1 MQNRYSPGHLGAL
14 IVLMVMLISFI
25 QLGALTLAF
34 YKLGLTPD
42 SALIL
47 LFASLFGSIINLPL
61 FRLKATAPKEA
72 IPMRV
77 FGLLRP
83 LQPIFR
89 GYTTIA
95 INIGGGLIPLSFSL
109 YLMQHSTASLLE
121 FAIITSVI
129 SILSY
134 LVSRPVH
141 GIGIGMPVFIAPIS
155 AALLAMSINP
165 EHAAAL
171 AYSGG
176 TLGVLIGA
184 DILRLKDIRKMGT
197 PIASI
202 GGAGTF
208 DGIFITGIVAV
219 LLTY

>member
-1 MQNRYSPGHLGAL
+1 MQNRYSPGHLAAL
-14 IVLMVMLISFI
+14 IFLMVLLVSFI

-42 SALIL
+42 SALFL
-47 LFASLFGSIINLPL
+47 LFASLLGSLINLPL
-61 FRLKATAPKEA
+61 YRLKSVAPKESQN
-72 IPMRV
+72 MRV

-83 LQPIFR
+83 LQPIFH

-95 INIGGGLIPLSFSL
+95 INIGGGLIPLSFSI
-109 YLMQHSTASLLE
+109 YLIQHSASNMTDFGL
-121 FAIITSVI
+121 IIIIV
-129 SILSY
+129 SIISY
-134 LVSRPVH
+134 LISRPVP

-155 AALLAMSINP
+155 AALVAMTINP
-165 EHAAAL
+165 EQAAAL

-184 DILRLKDIRKMGT
+184 DLLRMKDIRKMGT

-219 LLTY
+219 LLT

>member
-1 MQNRYSPGHLGAL
+1 MQNRYSPGRLATI
-14 IVLMVMLISFI
+14 IVITVMLVSLI

-42 SALIL
+42 SAMLL
-47 LFASLFGSIINLPL
+47 LFASLLGSIINLPL
-61 FRLKATAPKEA
+61 FRLQAEARNEA

-95 INIGGGLIPLSFSL
+95 INIGGGLIPLSFSF
-109 YLMQHSTASLLE
+109 YLMQHSAASMSE
-121 FAIITSVI
+121 FAL
-129 SILSY
+129 SILILSLISY
-134 LVSRPVH
+134 FISRPVH
-141 GIGIGMPVFIAPIS
+141 GIGIGMPVFIAPIC
-155 AALLAMSINP
+155 AALLALGINP

-184 DILRLKDIRKMGT
+184 DLLRLKDIRKMGT
-197 PIASI
+197 PVASI

-219 LLTY
+219 LLT

>member
-1 MQNRYSPGHLGAL
+1 MQNRYSPGHLAAL
-14 IVLMVMLISFI
+14 IVLMIMLVSFI

-34 YKLGLTPD
+34 HKLGLTSD
-42 SALIL
+42 SALML
-47 LFASLFGSIINLPL
+47 LFASLLGSIINLPL
-61 FRLKATAPKEA
+61 FRIKSEA
-72 IPMRV
+72 RNEAMPMRV

-95 INIGGGLIPLSFSL
+95 INIGGGLIPLCFSL
-109 YLMQHSTASLLE
+109 YLIQHSAASPIE
-121 FAIITSVI
+121 FGL
-129 SILSY
+129 SILIISSISY
-134 LVSRPVH
+134 FISRPVQ
-141 GIGIGMPVFIAPIS
+141 GIGIGMPVFIAPIC
-155 AALLAMSINP
+155 AALLAVSINP

-184 DILRLKDIRKMGT
+184 DLLRLKDIRKMGT
-197 PIASI
+197 PNAAI

-219 LLTY
+219 LLT

>member
-1 MQNRYSPGHLGAL
+1 MQNRYSPGRLAAV
-14 IVLMVMLISFI
+14 IVLLVMLVSFI

-42 SALIL
+42 SALML
-47 LFASLFGSIINLPL
+47 LFASLLGSIINLPL
-61 FRLKATAPKEA
+61 LRIKAEAPKEA
-72 IPMRV
+72 PQMRV

-83 LQPIFR
+83 LQPIFN

-95 INIGGGLIPLSFSL
+95 INIGGGLLPLSFSL
-109 YLMQHSTASLLE
+109 YLMDHSVANMAE
-121 FAIITSVI
+121 FGLIILII
-129 SILSY
+129 SSISY
-134 LVSRPVH
+134 LISRPVH

-155 AALLAMSINP
+155 AALLAVIINP
-165 EHAAAL
+165 EQAAAL

-184 DILRLKDIRKMGT
+184 DLFRLKDIRKMGT

-208 DGIFITGIVAV
+208 DGIFITGIIAV
-219 LLTY
+219 LLT